1 MSEMLSCNL
10 LPDLWQQILQQHW
23 TYLETEE
30 SLQKIEERQKL
41 EECLKDFLCLV
52 PHSRKFLLPV
62 TAYVLQKSILQAD
75 DSSAYKASIGF
86 ESISQ
91 YANNLFTKPWRKEYR
106 VIKMYSGFYY
116 HEIQS
121 NLVESEKIFEAMGYK
136 ILPNRTLILDG
147 PICPD
152 QVTNVSR
159 DALAAFVECQI
170 LKQIFSGLTAMQVS
184 SNWVDIFNFRSVHT
198 GTPEQMINSM
208 VFSMQEK
215 RAHQEKQE
223 SYYSVPA
230 PNPCSSCNVS
240 RQYQMVAPPPPV
252 STYCPATVAPPC
264 SLHPV
269 PMANYGPYQTPGQG
283 VYMPPHAMA
292 HSKSLEHPSEKI
304 RQPRHY
310 SLDQPSYDYG
320 RSPGGGYYDA
330 VGNYDCVDGFVPS
343 CAASFSAYNTAGN
356 RYPLPGGFP
365 LGTLNQPC
373 ESMVNGQHLAP
384 PIVINGGTYGHRN
397 SVPQGGCYHKSDHT
411 CYSEYQGCNFCG
423 EKRSKGMIK
432 SENLIDLGDYRD
444 SYQQPPSHDSTSMS
458 NGELSDY
465 YHRIKM
471 AQKMRPRPS
480 EGEVYARNNIRTSK
494 TSSSRHNVEPDE
506 VSSSDVDRHKN
517 HDGVG
522 SFETWDY
529 VFQNLEKQGYT
540 KDLGE
545 RDLLMQGLDLGSM
558 KIHDDRRQGSV
569 VPAVAHKVKIA
580 KAEPTTKAIQTESVQ
595 RRSTPCARVSANNN
609 NVGETIE
616 RQKMH
621 QENTKNRQIQEQQR
635 KTVRNGET
643 SGVASVPQNEWS
655 CRFCTYLNPDSRK
668 ICEMCSKSKDFF
680 FSQDKTP
687 TCV

>member
-1 MSEMLSCNL
+1 MSDMVACSL
-10 LPDLWQQILQQHW
+10 LPELWQQILRQHW

-30 SLQKIEERQKL
+30 SLEKIEERRKL
-41 EECLKDFLCLV
+41 EECLKDYLCIV
-52 PHSRKFLLPV
+52 SHSRKFLLPV
-62 TAYVLQKSILQAD
+62 TAYVLQQSILQAD

-121 NLVESEKIFEAMGYK
+121 NLVDSEKIFEAMGYK
-136 ILPNRTLILDG
+136 ILPNGTLVLDG

-184 SNWVDIFNFRSVHT
+184 SNWIDIFNFRSMHT
-198 GTPEQMINSM
+198 GTPEQVINAM
-208 VFSMQEK
+208 VFAMQEK
-215 RAHQEKQE
+215 RAQQEKSE

-230 PNPCSSCNVS
+230 NCNSCNTS
-240 RQYQMVAPPPPV
+240 RQYQLAPPP
-252 STYCPATVAPPC
+252 YCASSMAPPC

-269 PMANYGPYQTPGQG
+269 SGQSYPYSGQG
-283 VYMPPHAMA
+283 VYMA
-292 HSKSLEHPSEKI
+292 HSKSLDHPSEKV
-304 RQPRHY
+304 RQHRHY
-310 SLDQPSYDYG
+310 SLDQPPAYG
-320 RSPGGGYYDA
+320 RSPAYYEA
-330 VGNYDCVDGFVPS
+330 GNYDCVDA

-365 LGTLNQPC
+365 LAGLNQPC
-373 ESMVNGQHLAP
+373 DGVNGLAQP
-384 PIVINGGTYGHRN
+384 MAGGPMAINGGAYGR
-397 SVPQGGCYHKSDHT
+397 CYQPDHGY
-411 CYSEYQGCNFCG
+411 CSEYQGCNFCG
-423 EKRSKGMIK
+423 DKPRPKQAHR
-432 SENLIDLGDYRD
+432 SENLIDLSDYRD
-444 SYQQPPSHDSTSMS
+444 YQQPLDATSVS

-465 YHRIKM
+465 YHRVKV
-471 AQKMRPRPS
+471 AQKVRPRPAEAEIYS
-480 EGEVYARNNIRTSK
+480 RRSLKPTLRHLEV
-494 TSSSRHNVEPDE
+494 DE
-506 VSSSDVDRHKN
+506 SSSDPERHKN

-529 VFQNLEKQGYT
+529 VFQNLEKQGYS

-545 RDLLMQGLDLGSM
+545 RDLLVQGLDLGSL
-558 KIHDDRRQGSV
+558 KLHEERRAAQQR
-569 VPAVAHKVKIA
+569 VKTA
-580 KAEPTTKAIQTESVQ
+580 KTEPPTKAIQTESVQ
-595 RRSTPCARVSANNN
+595 RRSTAVRSNANNN
-609 NVGETIE
+609 VEE
-616 RQKMH
+616 RQKIQ
-621 QENTKNRQIQEQQR
+621 QENSKNRQIQDQQR
-635 KTVRNGET
+635 KTVRHSE
-643 SGVASVPQNEWS
+643 AQNEWS

>member
-1 MSEMLSCNL
+1 MSEMLSCTL
-10 LPDLWQQILQQHW
+10 LPELWQQILQQHW

-30 SLQKIEERQKL
+30 SLQKFEERQKL
-41 EECLKDFLCLV
+41 EEYLKDFLCLV

-62 TAYVLQKSILQAD
+62 TSYVLQKSLLQPD
-75 DSSAYKASIGF
+75 ESSAYKASIGF

-121 NLVESEKIFEAMGYK
+121 NLVDSEKIFEAMGYK
-136 ILPNRTLILDG
+136 ILPNRTLVLDG

-170 LKQIFSGLTAMQVS
+170 LKQIFSGLTALQVPS
-184 SNWVDIFNFRSVHT
+184 TWIDIFNFRNVHT
-198 GTPEQMINSM
+198 GTPEQVINSM
-208 VFSMQEK
+208 VYAAQEK
-215 RAHQEKQE
+215 RVQQEKSE
-223 SYYSVPA
+223 NFYSVPA
-230 PNPCSSCNVS
+230 PCNSCNAT
-240 RQYQMVAPPPPV
+240 RQYPPPPV
-252 STYCPATVAPPC
+252 PTYCPSSVAPPC

-269 PMANYGPYQTPGQG
+269 PNYPYQAQG
-283 VYMPPHAMA
+283 VYMPPMA

-304 RQPRHY
+304 RQHRHY
-310 SLDQPSYDYG
+310 SLDQPPYDYG
-320 RSPGGGYYDA
+320 RSAAYA
-330 VGNYDCVDGFVPS
+330 NYDCVDGYVPS
-343 CAASFSAYNTAGN
+343 CAQFNAYNTAGN

-373 ESMVNGQHLAP
+373 ETVINGQHMAP
-384 PIVINGGTYGHRN
+384 SIVINGSTYGHSGGHADYGHRN
-397 SVPQGGCYHKSDHT
+397 APQGPPCYHQTDHYT
-411 CYSEYQGCNFCG
+411 EYQGCNFCG
-423 EKRSKGMIK
+423 DKRPKR

-444 SYQQPPSHDSTSMS
+444 TYQQQPSHDGTSMS

-465 YHRIKM
+465 YHRVKV
-471 AQKMRPRPS
+471 AQKVRPRPVD
-480 EGEVYARNNIRTSK
+480 GDAHMRQ
-494 TSSSRHNVEPDE
+494 SRRRHEPEDLN
-506 VSSSDVDRHKN
+506 SSSDDRHKN

-540 KDLGE
+540 KDLGD
-545 RDLLMQGLDLGSM
+545 RDLTMQGLDLGSM
-558 KIHDDRRQGSV
+558 KLHDRQ
-569 VPAVAHKVKIA
+569 AAAAHKVKVT
-580 KAEPTTKAIQTESVQ
+580 KAEQPPAKAIQVESVQ
-595 RRSTPCARVSANNN
+595 RRSANN

-616 RQKMH
+616 RHRMH
-621 QENTKNRQIQEQQR
+621 QENTKNRQQEQQR
-635 KTVRNGET
+635 KVPRNGET
-643 SGVASVPQNEWS
+643 CGIVSVPQNEWS
-655 CRFCTYLNPDSRK
+655 CRFCTYLNADSRK

-680 FSQDKTP
+680 FNQDKTP